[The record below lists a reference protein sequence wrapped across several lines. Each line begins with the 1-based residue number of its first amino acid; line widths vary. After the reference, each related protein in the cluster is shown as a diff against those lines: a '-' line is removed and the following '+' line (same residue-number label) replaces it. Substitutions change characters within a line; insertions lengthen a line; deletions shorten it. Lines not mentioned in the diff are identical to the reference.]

1 MTYLPFD
8 ESELTDLE
16 ILFSEPLD
24 SGKVA
29 RSLEAFSDDLSDE
42 RNLFKPVPLN
52 PVLTGRFNLSKERSE
67 TSY

>member
-52 PVLTGRFNLSKERSE
+52 PVVTGRFNLSKERSE

>member
-29 RSLEAFSDDLSDE
+29 RSLEAFSDELSDE

-52 PVLTGRFNLSKERSE
+52 PVVTGRFHLSKERSE

>member
-8 ESELTDLE
+8 ESELTGLE

-52 PVLTGRFNLSKERSE
+52 PVVTGRFNLSKERSE

>member
-29 RSLEAFSDDLSDE
+29 RSLEAFSDELSDE

-52 PVLTGRFNLSKERSE
+52 PVVTGRFNLSKERSE